1 MSIDDATGPISEQRP
16 KRWTKALARQHGALC
31 TARYYAA
38 KLTLIGGEK
47 IAFAHSMKWLT
58 LCLHAGKYLV
68 RGQVRC
74 GRHTPAALR
83 TRGRAL

>member
-1 MSIDDATGPISEQRP
+1 MSIQDAAPLGERTPARYT
-16 KRWTKALARQHGALC
+16 KRTAREHGALC
-31 TARYYAA
+31 TKSYYAA

-58 LCLHAGKYLV
+58 LCLKSGKYLV
-68 RGQVRC
+68 RGEVRC

-83 TRGRAL
+83 TRGRKI